1 MCKDGHNHS
10 SFFEYYEARMKSVS
24 RKKLHLEHRE
34 LLEILDIVASVK
46 TMRKW
51 QRRKSHQET
60 ILEKARPISASGG
73 VLIRTSR
80 MNCVKPTRS

>member
-10 SFFEYYEARMKSVS
+10 SFFEYYEARMMSVS

-34 LLEILDIVASVK
+34 LLEIFYIFASVK

-51 QRRKSHQET
+51 QRRKSDQET

-73 VLIRTSR
+73 VVIRTSR
-80 MNCVKPTRS
+80 MNCVKSTRR